1 MIQAE
6 DAAYIAGLFDGEG
19 SVTYKQYTENKF
31 NRSRG
36 RRYKTKVWR
45 IALEISMTDKSVLT
59 WVHETLGC
67 GTLRPKPR
75 KEHKMQYRY
84 RCVFRDAYYV
94 CRVLWPF
101 AHVKLDKI
109 TKVIEHYST
118 IAQDNVV
125 DLKEYKE
132 LKEIRR
138 K

>member
-1 MIQAE
+1 MISDT

-36 RRYKTKVWR
+36 KRYKTKVWR

-125 DLKEYKE
+125 NLKEYKE

-138 K
+138 I

>member
-36 RRYKTKVWR
+36 KRYKTKVWR

>member
-1 MIQAE
+1 MNDV

-31 NRSRG
+31 NRARNK
-36 RRYKTKVWR
+36 RYKTKVWR
-45 IALEISMTDKSVLT
+45 IALEISMTDKSVLI
-59 WVHETLGC
+59 WLHETLGC

-75 KEHKMQYRY
+75 KEHKMQYRW

-94 CRVLWPF
+94 CKIIWPF

-109 TKVIEHYST
+109 TKVIEHYS
-118 IAQDNVV
+118 ILRLNNVI
-125 DLKEYKE
+125 DLKAYKE
-132 LKEIRR
+132 YRR